1 MNQLVSFDHE
11 EDYNVK
17 YGADNSYQ
25 AASERMTN
33 NQINLNFSNLID
45 INKSGDEVIE
55 DNYNNDQ
62 NKRHSRAN
70 INEIPRMSLN
80 IIDDINNSKKVS
92 NGYETLRKILLA
104 NNSSNAKGNSE
115 GNSEVTFKNQS
126 NSLNKSEKESS
137 PTKEES
143 LHVGLI

>member
-17 YGADNSYQ
+17 YGAENSYQ
-25 AASERMTN
+25 AAPERMTN

-143 LHVGLI
+143 LHVGSI